1 MWLQPVHD
9 LMSGFDVMADKSILN
24 SNTFLEHLMADGV
37 WFDPINPSL
46 SRRRLFII

>member
-1 MWLQPVHD
+1 MWLQPGHD
-9 LMSGFDVMADKSILN
+9 LMSGFDVMEDKSILN

-46 SRRRLFII
+46 LVEGGGL